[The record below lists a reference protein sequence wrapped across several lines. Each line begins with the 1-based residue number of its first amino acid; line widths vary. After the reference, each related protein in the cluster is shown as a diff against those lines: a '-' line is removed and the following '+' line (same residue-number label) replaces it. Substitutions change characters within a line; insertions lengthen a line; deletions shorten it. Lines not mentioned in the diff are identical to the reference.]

1 MGEAIKIVTIDI
13 PDETHDLLK
22 GLIRRQGNMELV
34 GEAFD
39 PINLLLTVKDTQA
52 DVVIM
57 GHEQPARIPGIC
69 THLLAEYPDLLV
81 LTITAQSNRAFLYQR
96 KISRDEILYTSPED
110 LIKAIDEAVSSPMY

>member
-1 MGEAIKIVTIDI
+1 VGETIKIVTIDI
-13 PDETHDLLK
+13 PAETHDQLE

-39 PINLLLTVKDTQA
+39 PVNLLLRVKDTQA

-81 LTITAQSNRAFLYQR
+81 LTIPAQSKHAFLYQR
-96 KISRDEILYTSPED
+96 KISGDEVPYASPED
-110 LIKAIDEAVSSPMY
+110 LIKVIDEAISSPMC